1 MQFEVLRGPAAV
13 LGATVAVLWCSQ
25 PVQAGSVP
33 TGSPR
38 IPGGYEV
45 APVSH
50 ADIRSA
56 SFRSQGGSGFE
67 TIVPGPN
74 GGVDLK
80 LYRYR
85 LVQKSAAKSG
95 TSEAI
100 LKGTVFGYAKTFP
113 YIKSGLPCADWLIE
127 PKYSEIVFINQDLV
141 YVRVPGAATLSRFDV
156 RSKKKSATPF
166 VSVDYATS
174 EVWRKRD
181 QRNLKGL
188 GYFGVEPEPG
198 GRTNTISLMAADGSV
213 TARIAGVVK
222 WDSKVDMP
230 YERYPVEALEGGGFV
245 VHRLDEDGHIADQI
259 YTPEGHVASPVLPP
273 IPLFRMEIGEQRS
286 AHLFALETDRQ
297 RNLLWPLIN
306 PDMIAAKP
314 ANLIGMRP
322 VDGQFAVGSY
332 QASKGQN
339 HTISGSSPNRAEPF
353 GKEMWCYD
361 CSEYTSP
368 RTIFAWAALW
378 QTDRG
383 ERWAIIP
390 GRAPATTDILDSYA
404 NANLV
409 NWSLREARR
418 RDVYSTVVD
427 WALVAESENG
437 ISFVNRATGTYDYD
451 NPGKVSA
458 SMAKPDYVARSYADG
473 LPWAASRGAAAKA
486 DVQAMAD
493 QLLAAQREEARKRE
507 AAVTARREQA
517 RAAMMAFI
525 DRSELSSAL
534 EVARGLGREEI
545 EKVVNAMLAKHGAEA
560 ARYLTMND
568 LAQVRG
574 GGPNGNALAAA
585 LVRREQMDWEHARY
599 ASAQAARDAAYPDQQ
614 AREAAAWSTFFKP
627 WTPAIANTG
636 SGPNRT
642 NEIVSEMRWK
652 AQQNYLNGNSSYQVC
667 QSVGGCAR

>member
-1 MQFEVLRGPAAV
+1 MRIFSSRG
-13 LGATVAVLWCSQ
+13 LATVFCATLSFLCFAKAAS
-25 PVQAGSVP
+25 AGCVP
-33 TGSPR
+33 TGSPKM
-38 IPGGYEV
+38 PGGYEV
-45 APVSH
+45 APLSH
-50 ADIRSA
+50 VDIRPK
-56 SFRSQGGSGFE
+56 SFRSQAGSGFE
-67 TIVPGPN
+67 TIVPGPS
-74 GGVDLK
+74 GGTPLK
-80 LYRYR
+80 LYRYQ
-85 LVQKSAAKSG
+85 LVEKPALKSS
-95 TSEAI
+95 SPDAI
-100 LKGTVFGYAKTFP
+100 IKGTVFGYAKTFP
-113 YIKSGLPCADWLIE
+113 FIKSGLPCAEWLI
-127 PKYSEIVFINQDLV
+127 PAKYSEVVLINQDLAF
-141 YVRVPGAATLSRFDV
+141 VRQPGAATLSRYDI
-156 RSKKKSATPF
+156 RTKKLTPTPYI
-166 VSVDYATS
+166 SVDYATS

-181 QRNLKGL
+181 ANNIKGL
-188 GYFGVEPEPG
+188 GYFGVEAEPG
-198 GRTNTISLMAADGSV
+198 GRTTTISLLAPDGSV
-213 TARIAGVVK
+213 TARITGVVK
-222 WDSKVDMP
+222 WDSKADMP

-259 YTPEGHVASPVLPP
+259 YTPEGRVASPVLPP

-297 RNLLWPLIN
+297 RSLLWPLIN
-306 PDMIAAKP
+306 PEMIAAKP

-332 QASKGQN
+332 QASKGSN
-339 HTISGSSPNRAEPF
+339 HTISGSPPNRSEPF

-390 GRAPATTDILDSYA
+390 GRAPSTKDILDSYA
-404 NANLV
+404 NANLI

-418 RDVYSTVVD
+418 RDVYSTVLD
-427 WALVAESENG
+427 WALVAETENG

-473 LPWAASRGAAAKA
+473 LAWAASRGAAAKA

-507 AAVTARREQA
+507 AAVAARREQA
-517 RAAMMAFI
+517 RATMTALIA
-525 DRSELSSAL
+525 RSDLSGAL
-534 EVARGLGREEI
+534 EVARGLGRDEI
-545 EKVVNAMLAKHGAEA
+545 EKVVNAMLVKHGAEA

-574 GGPNGNALAAA
+574 GGPNSSALAAA
-585 LVRREQMDWEHARY
+585 LERREQMDWDHARY
-599 ASAQAARDAAYPDQQ
+599 AAAQAARDAAYRDQQ

-627 WTPAIANTG
+627 WTPTIANTG

-642 NEIVSEMRWK
+642 NEIMSEMRWK